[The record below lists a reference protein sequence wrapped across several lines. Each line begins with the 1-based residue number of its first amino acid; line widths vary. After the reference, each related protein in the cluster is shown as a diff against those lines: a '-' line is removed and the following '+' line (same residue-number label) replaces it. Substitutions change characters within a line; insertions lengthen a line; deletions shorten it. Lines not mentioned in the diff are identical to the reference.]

1 MFDRIRLTYTPTIM
15 AEQRPDPDALLA
27 KVQRDEAKA
36 KRGKLKIFFGATAGV
51 GKTYAMLEEARRL
64 KAQGLDVVVGYVE
77 PHGRAETEA
86 LVEGLERLPYLSVQ
100 YRGATLRDFDLDAAL
115 ARKPQLL
122 LVDELA
128 HSNPVEGEPR
138 PRHAKRWQDV
148 EELLAAGVDV
158 YTTIN
163 VQHIESLNDV
173 VAGITRV
180 RMQETVPDR
189 VFEIAD
195 EVELIDTP
203 PDELLERLHAG
214 KVYIP
219 EQARHAVENF
229 FRKGNLFALRE
240 LALRTTADRV
250 DAAMREYREGE
261 AIRSIWAAGE
271 RLLIAVGPDDQSE
284 RLIRA
289 GKRMATALHAEW
301 IVVYVETPDLLRLS
315 EEARNR
321 RIALL
326 RLAESLGAEAV
337 TLGGSSVG
345 EELANYARTRN
356 VTRILIGRPRRALW
370 QRLFRPSTYGELLAR
385 TEGVDLHVVGGADE
399 AAARRTPFLARSQ
412 AYLLAATPSEKVR
425 WPRYAWSV
433 AATLAATLLGMAM
446 IPVFE
451 LANIVMVYLLGVA
464 IVAVRLGRGPAILA
478 SVLGVCAF
486 DFFFVPPQLTFAISD
501 VQYLLTFAIMLIVA
515 LLISNLTASV
525 RLQAN
530 IAGHRERR
538 TAMLYAMSRELA
550 ATRGQEAMARVAVR
564 HVGEVFE
571 SQVVVL
577 LPDADG
583 RIRYPRGES
592 TSGSLRGADLG
603 VAQWVQDHGRPAG
616 LGTDTLPGTESL
628 YLPLQGSQA
637 MLGVLSVLPANPR
650 RVLLPEQFHLL
661 ETFAGQLA
669 LALERSRLAEQA
681 QQAGIAAETEGLRN
695 ALLASI
701 SHDLR
706 TPLAVIAGASSSLAE
721 KGDRMSAEERRA
733 LARSIYEQSREMS
746 KLVINVLE
754 MTRLEVGGI
763 ALDRD
768 WHAIG
773 EIAGSVLHR
782 MRERLARH
790 VVQIELPSEVP
801 LVRVDATLVE
811 QVFVNL
817 LENAAKFTPPGTT
830 VTLRAAVRDGE
841 LEVSVED
848 TGPGL
853 PPGDPDRLFAKF
865 HRGRTEDA
873 IGGAGLGLA
882 ICRAIVHLHGGRIWA
897 ERRPESG
904 AAFRFTLPVEEAPRP
919 PADAESA

>member
-1 MFDRIRLTYTPTIM
+1 MD
-15 AEQRPDPDALLA
+15 EQRPDPDALLA

-115 ARKPQLL
+115 ARRPQLL

-214 KVYIP
+214 KVYVP
-219 EQARHAVENF
+219 EQVRHAVENF
-229 FRKGNLFALRE
+229 FRKGNLIALRE

-261 AIRSIWAAGE
+261 AIRAIWAAGD
-271 RLLIAVGPDDQSE
+271 RLLVAVGPDEQSE

-289 GKRMATALHAEW
+289 GKRMATALHAHW

-385 TEGVDLHVVGGADE
+385 TEGIDLHVVGGADE
-399 AAARRTPFLARSQ
+399 AAAQRTPFLARSR
-412 AYLLAATPSEKVR
+412 AYLLAATPSEKIR

-433 AATLAATLLGMAM
+433 VGILAATLLGMAM
-446 IPVFE
+446 TPIFE

-478 SVLGVCAF
+478 SVLGVGAF
-486 DFFFVPPQLTFAISD
+486 DFFFVPPQLTFAVSD
-501 VQYLLTFAIMLIVA
+501 VQYLLTFAIMLVVA

-550 ATRGQEAMARVAVR
+550 ATRGQEAMARIAVR

-577 LPDADG
+577 LPGAG
-583 RIRYPRGES
+583 GHIHYPGEGS

-616 LGTDTLPGTESL
+616 LGTDTLPGTEAL
-628 YLPLQGSQA
+628 YLPLQGSRLV
-637 MLGVLSVLPANPR
+637 LGVLGVLPANPR

-669 LALERSRLAEQA
+669 LALERSQLAEQA
-681 QQAGIAAETEGLRN
+681 QRASIDAETEGLRN

-721 KGDRMSAEERRA
+721 KGDQISAEERHA
-733 LARSIYEQSREMS
+733 LAGSIYEQSREMS
-746 KLVINVLE
+746 KLVTNVLE
-754 MTRLEVGGI
+754 MTRLEADGI

-782 MRERLARH
+782 LRERLARH
-790 VVQIELPSEVP
+790 NVRIELPSELP
-801 LVRVDATLVE
+801 LVRLDATLVE
-811 QVFVNL
+811 QVLANL
-817 LENAAKFTPPGTT
+817 LENAAKYSPPGTAIS
-830 VTLRAAVRDGE
+830 LQAERRGSE
-841 LEVSVED
+841 LLVSVED
-848 TGPGL
+848 AGPGL
-853 PPGDPDRLFAKF
+853 PPGEPERLFAKF
-865 HRGRTEDA
+865 HRGNTEGA
-873 IGGAGLGLA
+873 VGGAGLGLA
-882 ICRAIVHLHGGRIWA
+882 ICRAIVRLHGGRIWA
-897 ERRPESG
+897 ERRPEGG
-904 AAFRFTLPVEEAPRP
+904 AAFRFTLPVEQAPP
-919 PADAESA
+919 VPAEPA

>member
-1 MFDRIRLTYTPTIM
+1 MD
-15 AEQRPDPDALLA
+15 EQRPDPDALLA

-214 KVYIP
+214 KVYVP
-219 EQARHAVENF
+219 EQVRHAVENF
-229 FRKGNLFALRE
+229 FRKGNLIALRE

-261 AIRSIWAAGE
+261 AIRAIWAAGD
-271 RLLIAVGPDDQSE
+271 RLLVAVGPDEQSE

-289 GKRMATALHAEW
+289 GKRMATALHAHW

-385 TEGVDLHVVGGADE
+385 TEGIDLHVVGGADE
-399 AAARRTPFLARSQ
+399 AAAQRTPFLARSR
-412 AYLLAATPSEKVR
+412 AYLLAATPSEKIR

-433 AATLAATLLGMAM
+433 VGILAATLLGMAM
-446 IPVFE
+446 TPIFE

-478 SVLGVCAF
+478 SVLGVGAF
-486 DFFFVPPQLTFAISD
+486 DFFFVPPQLTFAVSD
-501 VQYLLTFAIMLIVA
+501 VQYLLTFAIMLVVT

-577 LPDADG
+577 LPGAG
-583 RIRYPRGES
+583 GHIHYPGEGS

-616 LGTDTLPGTESL
+616 LGTDTLPGTEAL
-628 YLPLQGSQA
+628 YLPLQGSRLV
-637 MLGVLSVLPANPR
+637 LGVLGVLPANPR

-669 LALERSRLAEQA
+669 LALERSQLADQA
-681 QQAGIAAETEGLRN
+681 QRASIDAETEGLRN

-721 KGDRMSAEERRA
+721 KGDQISAEERHA
-733 LARSIYEQSREMS
+733 LAGSIYEQSREMS
-746 KLVINVLE
+746 KLVTNVLE
-754 MTRLEVGGI
+754 MTRLEADGI

-782 MRERLARH
+782 LRERLARH
-790 VVQIELPSEVP
+790 NVRIELPSELP
-801 LVRVDATLVE
+801 LVRLDATLVE
-811 QVFVNL
+811 QVLANL
-817 LENAAKFTPPGTT
+817 LENAAKYSPPGTAIS
-830 VTLRAAVRDGE
+830 LQAERRGSE
-841 LEVSVED
+841 LLVSVED
-848 TGPGL
+848 AGPGL
-853 PPGDPDRLFAKF
+853 PPGEPERLFAKF
-865 HRGRTEDA
+865 HRGNTEGA
-873 IGGAGLGLA
+873 VGGAGLGLA
-882 ICRAIVHLHGGRIWA
+882 ICRAIVRLHGGRIWA
-897 ERRPESG
+897 ERRPEGG
-904 AAFRFTLPVEEAPRP
+904 AAFRFTLPVEQAPP
-919 PADAESA
+919 VPAEPA

>member
-1 MFDRIRLTYTPTIM
+1 M
-15 AEQRPDPDALLA
+15 ADHRPDPDALLA
-27 KVQRDEAKA
+27 KVQREEAKA

-86 LVEGLERLPYLSVQ
+86 LVEGLERLPDLSVQ

-115 ARKPQLL
+115 DRKPQLL

-148 EELLAAGVDV
+148 EELLTAGIDV

-214 KVYIP
+214 KVYVP
-219 EQARHAVENF
+219 EQVRHAVENF
-229 FRKGNLFALRE
+229 FRKGNLIALRE

-261 AIRSIWAAGE
+261 AIRAIWAAGE
-271 RLLIAVGPDDQSE
+271 RLLVAVGPDEQSE

-289 GKRMATALHAEW
+289 GKRMATALHAHW

-385 TEGVDLHVVGGADE
+385 TEGVDLHVVGGADD
-399 AAARRTPFLARSQ
+399 AAAQRTPFLARSQ

-433 AATLAATLLGMAM
+433 AAILAATLLGMAM
-446 IPVFE
+446 TPVFE

-464 IVAVRLGRGPAILA
+464 IVAVRLGRGPAVLA
-478 SVLGVCAF
+478 SVLGVGAF

-577 LPDADG
+577 LPGAG
-583 RIRYPRGES
+583 GHIHYPGEGS
-592 TSGSLRGADLG
+592 TSSSLRGADLG
-603 VAQWVQDHGRPAG
+603 VAQWVHDHGRPAG
-616 LGTDTLPGTESL
+616 LGTDTLPGTETL
-628 YLPLQGSQA
+628 YLPLQGSQRV
-637 MLGVLSVLPANPR
+637 LGVLGVLPANPR

-669 LALERSRLAEQA
+669 LALERSQLAEQA
-681 QQAGIAAETEGLRN
+681 QQASIDAETEGLRN

-733 LARSIYEQSREMS
+733 LAGSIYEQSREMG
-746 KLVINVLE
+746 KLVTNVLE
-754 MTRLEVGGI
+754 MTRLEADGI

-768 WHAIG
+768 WHAMS
-773 EIAGSVLHR
+773 EITGSVLHR
-782 MRERLARH
+782 LRERLARH
-790 VVQIELPSEVP
+790 NVRIELPSELP
-801 LVRVDATLVE
+801 LVRLDATLVE
-811 QVFVNL
+811 QVLANL
-817 LENAAKFTPPGTT
+817 LENAAKYTPPGTAIS
-830 VTLRAAVRDGE
+830 LHAEQRSGE
-841 LEVSVED
+841 LLVSVED

-853 PPGDPDRLFAKF
+853 PPGEPERLFAKF
-865 HRGRTEDA
+865 HRGNAEGT

-882 ICRAIVHLHGGRIWA
+882 ICRAIVRLHGGRIWA
-897 ERRPESG
+897 ERRPEGG
-904 AAFRFTLPVEEAPRP
+904 AAFRFTLPVEQAPP
-919 PADAESA
+919 VPAEPA

>member
-1 MFDRIRLTYTPTIM
+1 
-15 AEQRPDPDALLA
+15 
-27 KVQRDEAKA
+27 
-36 KRGKLKIFFGATAGV
+36 
-51 GKTYAMLEEARRL
+51 
-64 KAQGLDVVVGYVE
+64 
-77 PHGRAETEA
+77 
-86 LVEGLERLPYLSVQ
+86 
-100 YRGATLRDFDLDAAL
+100 
-115 ARKPQLL
+115 
-122 LVDELA
+122 
-128 HSNPVEGEPR
+128 
-138 PRHAKRWQDV
+138 
-148 EELLAAGVDV
+148 
-158 YTTIN
+158 
-163 VQHIESLNDV
+163 
-173 VAGITRV
+173 
-180 RMQETVPDR
+180 
-189 VFEIAD
+189 
-195 EVELIDTP
+195 
-203 PDELLERLHAG
+203 
-214 KVYIP
+214 
-219 EQARHAVENF
+219 
-229 FRKGNLFALRE
+229 
-240 LALRTTADRV
+240 
-250 DAAMREYREGE
+250 MREYRECE

>member
-1 MFDRIRLTYTPTIM
+1 MD
-15 AEQRPDPDALLA
+15 EQRPDPDALLA

-214 KVYIP
+214 KVYVP
-219 EQARHAVENF
+219 EQVRHAVENF
-229 FRKGNLFALRE
+229 FRKGNLIALRE

-261 AIRSIWAAGE
+261 AIRAIWAAGD
-271 RLLIAVGPDDQSE
+271 RLLVAVGPDEQSE

-289 GKRMATALHAEW
+289 GKRMATALHAHW

-385 TEGVDLHVVGGADE
+385 TEGIDLHVVGGADE
-399 AAARRTPFLARSQ
+399 AAAQRTPFLARSR
-412 AYLLAATPSEKVR
+412 AYLLAATPSEKIR

-433 AATLAATLLGMAM
+433 VGILAATLLGMAM
-446 IPVFE
+446 TPIFE

-478 SVLGVCAF
+478 SVLGVGAF
-486 DFFFVPPQLTFAISD
+486 DFFFVPPQLTFAVSD
-501 VQYLLTFAIMLIVA
+501 VQYLLTFAIMLVVT

-577 LPDADG
+577 LPGAG
-583 RIRYPRGES
+583 GHIHYPGEGS

-616 LGTDTLPGTESL
+616 LGTDTLPGTEAL
-628 YLPLQGSQA
+628 YLPLQGSRLV
-637 MLGVLSVLPANPR
+637 LGVLGVLPANPR

-669 LALERSRLAEQA
+669 LALERSQLAEQA
-681 QQAGIAAETEGLRN
+681 QRASIDAETEGLRN

-721 KGDRMSAEERRA
+721 KGDQISAEERHA
-733 LARSIYEQSREMS
+733 LAGSIYEQSREMS
-746 KLVINVLE
+746 KLVTNVLE
-754 MTRLEVGGI
+754 MTRLEADGI

-782 MRERLARH
+782 LRERLARH
-790 VVQIELPSEVP
+790 NVRIELPSELP
-801 LVRVDATLVE
+801 LVRLDATLVE
-811 QVFVNL
+811 QVLANL
-817 LENAAKFTPPGTT
+817 LENAAKYSPPGTAIS
-830 VTLRAAVRDGE
+830 LQAERRGSE
-841 LEVSVED
+841 LLVSVED
-848 TGPGL
+848 AGPGL
-853 PPGDPDRLFAKF
+853 PPGEPERLFAKF
-865 HRGRTEDA
+865 HRGNTEGA
-873 IGGAGLGLA
+873 VGGAGLGLA
-882 ICRAIVHLHGGRIWA
+882 ICRAIVRLHGGRIWA
-897 ERRPESG
+897 ERRPEGG
-904 AAFRFTLPVEEAPRP
+904 AAFRFTLPVEQAPP
-919 PADAESA
+919 VPAEPA